1 MRFSHEIIL
10 ITGNCESCLG
20 APEGSGCQ
28 RGIQKKAHHTAWSH
42 LTPHSHILRVA
53 THRYH
58 IQLEASGSLPY
69 ELYPESRGNKK

>member
-1 MRFSHEIIL
+1 MNPAWGHLKVLDAREAL
-10 ITGNCESCLG
+10 
-20 APEGSGCQ
+20 
-28 RGIQKKAHHTAWSH
+28 KKAHHTVWSH